1 MKKMGLLEQIKNKG
15 LVLDGAM
22 SYELEKQ
29 GVDTNN
35 KLWTATALIDQ
46 LSKVYQ
52 AHWDWLIFI
61 KWLVPQ
67 RLGWSIYNNANSK
80 LCFFRN

>member
-1 MKKMGLLEQIKNKG
+1 MAHELGQAHTQMGFELLQPY
-15 LVLDGAM
+15 D
-22 SYELEKQ
+22 
-29 GVDTNN
+29 N

-61 KWLVPQ
+61 KMAGSPTAGVEYLQ
-67 RLGWSIYNNANSK
+67 Q
-80 LCFFRN
+80 C

>member
-1 MKKMGLLEQIKNKG
+1 
-15 LVLDGAM
+15 M

-29 GVDTNN
+29 GVDNN

-61 KWLVPQ
+61 KMAGSPTAGVEYLQ
-67 RLGWSIYNNANSK
+67 Q
-80 LCFFRN
+80 C

>member
-1 MKKMGLLEQIKNKG
+1 
-15 LVLDGAM
+15 M

-35 KLWTATALIDQ
+35 KLWTATALTDQ

-61 KWLVPQ
+61 KMAGSPTAGVEYLQ
-67 RLGWSIYNNANSK
+67 Q
-80 LCFFRN
+80 C

>member
-1 MKKMGLLEQIKNKG
+1 MVQCRMNWK
-15 LVLDGAM
+15 
-22 SYELEKQ
+22 KQ

-61 KWLVPQ
+61 KMAGSPTAGVEYLQ
-67 RLGWSIYNNANSK
+67 Q
-80 LCFFRN
+80 C

>member
-1 MKKMGLLEQIKNKG
+1 MKKMGLLEQIKNRG

-29 GVDTNN
+29 GVDNNN

-61 KWLVPQ
+61 KMAGSPTAGVEYLQ
-67 RLGWSIYNNANSK
+67 Q
-80 LCFFRN
+80 C

>member
-35 KLWTATALIDQ
+35 KLCTATALIDQ

-52 AHWDWLIFI
+52 AHCDWLIFI
-61 KWLVPQ
+61 KMSVSPTAGVEYLQ
-67 RLGWSIYNNANSK
+67 Q
-80 LCFFRN
+80 C

>member
-1 MKKMGLLEQIKNKG
+1 MVQCRMNWK
-15 LVLDGAM
+15 
-22 SYELEKQ
+22 KQ

-61 KWLVPQ
+61 KMADSPTAGVEYLQ
-67 RLGWSIYNNANSK
+67 Q
-80 LCFFRN
+80 C